1 MKDKF
6 INSNCL
12 KSPLIILLQL
22 FLFLGP
28 LLFACRKESAE
39 ATDVLTKNEQDFKSV
54 FIDFWSGVNRNY
66 VMWDMD
72 TTNWDRTH
80 HTFLPLFTKLDIKK
94 SSDHRLAAHYL
105 KQMTKGLYDGHFS
118 IQFEEQLLRDSLINP
133 ADEHLKQR
141 PEYHKS
147 YPADYFDLIA
157 KKYLVHPYYEADYN
171 TDAQHQLR
179 YKAGLINKNTLYF
192 RVNSFSIYRAY
203 HSNHKGI
210 KILLDYV
217 FENLANPDMNGI
229 ILDLRDNLG
238 GDLHDLNFFVGR
250 FIDQPLHYGSSRY
263 KSNNNRFDYT
273 PWMPAIIRPMAGV
286 KAFKGKIVVLVNM
299 YSVSMAELTAMAL
312 KSLPNTIIV
321 GERTGGANG
330 LLSQEADLNGGSF
343 QISDFAKVTMASAVF
358 KFKDDRIYEGIG
370 FPPDIYVPH
379 SIVLNNRD
387 MQLEKGI
394 RLLSQ

>member
-22 FLFLGP
+22 FIFLGP
-28 LLFACRKESAE
+28 LLFACRKERVE
-39 ATDVLTKNEQDFKSV
+39 ATDTLTKNEQDFKSV
-54 FIDFWSGVNRNY
+54 FINFWSGMNRNY

-72 TTNWDRTH
+72 TTNWDRMRH
-80 HTFLPLFTKLDIKK
+80 IFLPLFTKLDVKK
-94 SSDHRLAAHYL
+94 SSDHLLAAHYL
-105 KQMTKGLYDGHFS
+105 KQMTRGLCDGHFA
-118 IQFEEQLLRDSLINP
+118 IQFNEQLLRDSLINP
-133 ADEHLKQR
+133 ADERLKQR
-141 PEYHKS
+141 PEYHGS

-157 KKYLVHPYYEADYN
+157 KKYLGQPYYAADYN

-179 YKAGLINKNTLYF
+179 YKAGLINENILYF

-203 HSNHKGI
+203 HSNNKGI

-217 FENLANPDMNGI
+217 FKNLMNPDMKGI

-250 FIDQPLHYGSSRY
+250 FIDQPLQYGSSRY

-273 PWMPAIIRPMAGV
+273 PWMPAIIRPMVGV
-286 KAFKGKIVVLVNM
+286 KPFKGKIVVLVNM
-299 YSVSMAELTAMAL
+299 YSASMAELTAMAL
-312 KSLPNTIIV
+312 KALPNTIIV
-321 GERTGGANG
+321 GERTRGANG
-330 LLSQEADLNGGSF
+330 PLSPELDLNGGAF
-343 QISDFAKVTMASAVF
+343 QISDFAEVTMASALF
-358 KFKDDRIYEGIG
+358 KFKDDRLYEGIG
-370 FPPDIYVPH
+370 FPPDIYVSHPTEL
-379 SIVLNNRD
+379 SSRD

-394 RLLSQ
+394 EELSK

>member
-6 INSNCL
+6 INSNCS
-12 KSPLIILLQL
+12 KSQLIILFKL
-22 FLFLGP
+22 FIFFGP
-28 LLFACRKESAE
+28 LLLACRKESAE
-39 ATDVLTKNEQDFKSV
+39 AKDTLIKNEQDFKSV

-72 TTNWDRTH
+72 TTNWDQMR

-94 SSDHRLAAHYL
+94 SSDHLLAVHYL
-105 KQMTKGLYDGHFS
+105 KQMTKGLCDAHFA

-133 ADEHLKQR
+133 SDERLKQR
-141 PEYHKS
+141 PVYHRS
-147 YPADYFDLIA
+147 YPAGYFDLIA
-157 KKYLVHPYYEADYN
+157 KQYLDKPFHEADYN
-171 TDAQHQLR
+171 TDVQHQLR
-179 YKAGLINKNTLYF
+179 YKAGLINENILYF

-203 HSNHKGI
+203 HSNNRGI

-217 FENLANPDMNGI
+217 FENLTNPDMKGI

-273 PWMPAIIRPMAGV
+273 PWMPALIRPMLGV
-286 KAFKGKIVVLVNM
+286 KSFKGKIVVLVNM

-312 KSLPNTIIV
+312 KALPNTIIV
-321 GERTGGANG
+321 GERTRGANG
-330 LLSQEADLNGGSF
+330 LVSQEVDLNGGAF

-358 KFKDDRIYEGIG
+358 KFKDDRLYEGIG

-379 SIVLNNRD
+379 PTVLSNRD

-394 RLLSQ
+394 MILSQ